1 MGSNVNKMLMFAAMA
16 LLFVI
21 AASASSVMLQ
31 QTSAATEAVERMTS
45 SMHRNVLP
53 NKSADVDMRNVEHI
67 VKGTVAIQSIRHIE
81 EIGVRIRVNGTL
93 YTPTPAPSQPNEHES
108 ANPGNLPTMPDERVG
123 TFGINPNDNYSV
135 TYVYQNGN
143 LYEAVFTRK

>member
-21 AASASSVMLQ
+21 ATSASSVMLQ
-31 QTSAATEAVERMTS
+31 QMSAATEAVERMTS

-67 VKGTVAIQSIRHIE
+67 VKGTVVIQSIRSIRHIE
-81 EIGVRIRVNGTL
+81 EIGVRICVDGTL
-93 YTPTPAPSQPNEHES
+93 CTPTPAPSQPNENE
-108 ANPGNLPTMPDERVG
+108 
-123 TFGINPNDNYSV
+123 INPNDNYSV

-143 LYEAVFTRK
+143 LYEVVFTRK

>member
-1 MGSNVNKMLMFAAMA
+1 MIMFAAMA

-31 QTSAATEAVERMTS
+31 QMSAATEAVERMTS
-45 SMHRNVLP
+45 SMHKNVLP

-67 VKGTVAIQSIRHIE
+67 VKGTVVIQSIRHIE
-81 EIGVRIRVNGTL
+81 EIGVRIYVDGTL
-93 YTPTPAPSQPNEHES
+93 YTPTSAPSQPNVPT
-108 ANPGNLPTMPDERVG
+108 NPGNLPTMPDERVG

-135 TYVYQNGN
+135 TYIYQNGN

>member
-1 MGSNVNKMLMFAAMA
+1 MGSNVNKMLMFATMA

-31 QTSAATEAVERMTS
+31 QMSAATEAVERMTS

-93 YTPTPAPSQPNEHES
+93 YTPTSAPSQPNVPT
-108 ANPGNLPTMPDERVG
+108 NPGNLPTMPDERVD
-123 TFGINPNDNYSV
+123 TFEINPNDNYSV

-143 LYEAVFTRK
+143 LYEVVFTRK